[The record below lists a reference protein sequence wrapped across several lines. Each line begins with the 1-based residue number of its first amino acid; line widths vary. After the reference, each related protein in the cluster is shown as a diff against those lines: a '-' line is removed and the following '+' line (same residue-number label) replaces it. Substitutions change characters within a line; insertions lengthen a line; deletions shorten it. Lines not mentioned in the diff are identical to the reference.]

1 MKLIEYQES
10 QRIGP
15 VEAARQLGVNFCTYY
30 RWIKGYSVPRR
41 VMQLKIQDWSKGA
54 VTPEDF
60 FTNLRA
66 KQNAE

>member
-15 VEAARQLGVNFCTYY
+15 VEAARQLGVNYSTFYKW
-30 RWIKGYSVPRR
+30 RMGYVVPRR

-60 FTNLRA
+60 ITSKVN
-66 KQNAE
+66 KNAE